1 MLIEGPASRAITDA
15 SATARRAA
23 LTVAVLLPVALH
35 AVAGQRREPSRLHF
49 DSTLYKEIGYRFIG
63 PDGNRVIAVAGVPGD
78 HRVYYAGAASGGLW
92 KSTDAGTHWLPL
104 TDSLP
109 VSSIGSIAIAPS
121 DRNVIYIGT
130 GETFIRS
137 NISIGDGVWKSID
150 AGKTWRHVGLDATGR
165 IGRILVDPRDANVVF
180 AAALGTGYA
189 PQPER
194 GVYRSKD
201 GGTTWERVLFV
212 NDSTGASDLAM
223 DPTNPNILF
232 AGTWQLALHPWS
244 VESGGAGSGIYTS
257 RDGGTTWKRLQAEGL
272 PKGPMGKI
280 AVQVARSDPNRVY
293 ALIETRDP
301 GLYRSDD
308 GGRRWRLVNQDHDFL
323 ERPHYYTRFAI
334 APDDE
339 NRLYFVS
346 VRFTQSLDGG
356 LTKLSPSPRAGG
368 DLHDIWIDPVDS
380 DRIMVGDDAGVSISV
395 DRGRNWMRVVLPNA
409 QMYHVA
415 TDNAV
420 PYYVYGNR
428 QDGYSYRGPS
438 NSRESGGGR
447 SLGNWEAVGG
457 CESGFAIPD
466 TADRRTVWSGCYD
479 GGLER
484 FDLTTRMAR
493 AVKVWPEAGY
503 GITPRDLKER
513 FNWTFPIAISPHDH
527 AVVYVGS
534 QHVWRTSNGGQSWT
548 RISPDLT
555 TNDSTKQRSS
565 GGLVPDNLFVENAT
579 TLSAIAESPV
589 ARSVLW
595 TGSADGLV
603 QVTRDGGAHWENVTA
618 AIPKLPR
625 WGWVSNIEPSRR
637 EPGRAYLAV
646 DLHQMNDRNPYI
658 FETTD
663 FGRSWRSIAGDLPRS
678 PFSYVHCIREDTRRP
693 GMLYV
698 GTENGVW
705 YTLDGGAH
713 WIPLQNNLPRAPVSW
728 LTVQPQFDDLVVATY
743 GRGIW
748 ILDDVSP
755 FRSVDDS
762 LLGKKAVMFP
772 ARPAYRFRR
781 ISNTVSA
788 ANSLVSGENP
798 PAGGGVT
805 YFVRDSI
812 APKAG
817 VMPAPDSAAKMD
829 AARQQS
835 EATRV
840 LPEAARAPTATTDTS
855 RPGGGRDTAQA
866 RDSLELAVLDS
877 TGTVVRRFR
886 APPPKRGLNRAWW
899 DLRLAAPRPAKL
911 RTAPPDH
918 AHARPG
924 GGARPLVTWDLDIQ
938 PGLAGPLAA
947 PGRYTVR
954 AIIRTDTIST
964 SMLVRRD
971 PNSAGSDADIAVQLA
986 MSVEL
991 RDQMN
996 AVVDM
1001 IDQLEWVRKQLVDLT
1016 FLESER
1022 KKDVK
1027 ERHAPSEG
1035 TDTLGVDSLVKVI
1048 KALEKR
1054 ALDIE
1059 RKLFDV
1065 NLSGAREDA
1074 FRSPVQLF
1082 EKLASLAT
1090 EVGSSS
1096 ADSPPT
1102 DQQREV
1108 HAMLSAQ
1115 LKESRARFNVLL
1127 RDEIPSF
1134 NRGMGERGLPG
1145 IVVRAAP

>member
-1 MLIEGPASRAITDA
+1 MRVLT
-15 SATARRAA
+15 RRAA
-23 LTVAVLLPVALH
+23 ITLLVALPVTLNA
-35 AVAGQRREPSRLHF
+35 QRHRPPRAEHF

-92 KSTDAGTHWLPL
+92 KSTDAGTHWIPL

-121 DRNVIYIGT
+121 DHNVIYIGT

-150 AGKTWRHVGLDATGR
+150 AGKTWKHVGLDATGR
-165 IGRILVDPRDANVVF
+165 IGRMLVDPRDANIVL

-189 PQPER
+189 PQTER
-194 GVYRSKD
+194 GVYRSRD
-201 GGTTWERVLFV
+201 GGATWEKVLFV
-212 NDSTGASDLAM
+212 NDSTGVSDLAM
-223 DPTNPNILF
+223 DPSNPNILF
-232 AGTWQLALHPWS
+232 AGTWQIALHPWS
-244 VESGGAGSGIYTS
+244 VESGGAGSGIYAS
-257 RDGGTTWKRLQAEGL
+257 RDGGTTWKRVQAEGL
-272 PKGPMGKI
+272 PKAPMGKI
-280 AVQVARSDPNRVY
+280 AVQVARSDPNRIY
-293 ALIETRDP
+293 ALIETKDP

-356 LTKLSPSPRAGG
+356 LSKLTPSPRAGG
-368 DLHDIWIDPVDS
+368 DLHDIWIDPLDS

-415 TDNAV
+415 ADNAV

-438 NSRESGGGR
+438 NSREAGR

-457 CESGFAIPD
+457 CESGFALPD
-466 TADRRTVWSGCYD
+466 TVDGRTVWSGCYD

-534 QHVWRTSNGGQSWT
+534 QHLWRTGNGGQSWS

-565 GGLVPDNLFVENAT
+565 GGIVPDNLFVENAT
-579 TLSAIAESPV
+579 ALSAIAESPV
-589 ARSVLW
+589 SKGVIW
-595 TGSADGLV
+595 VGTADGLV

-618 AIPKLPR
+618 AIPRLPR

-637 EPGRAYLAV
+637 EAGRAYLAV

-663 FGRSWRSIAGDLPRS
+663 FGRSWRSVAGDLPRS
-678 PFSYVHCIREDTRRP
+678 PFSNVHVIREDSRRA
-693 GMLYV
+693 GMLYA

-705 YTLDGGAH
+705 YTLDDGAH
-713 WIPLQNNLPRAPVSW
+713 WMPLQNNLPRAPVSW
-728 LTVQPQFDDLVVATY
+728 LTIQPHFDDLVVATY

-748 ILDDVSP
+748 ILDDVAP
-755 FRSVDDS
+755 FRIVDDS
-762 LLGKKAVMFP
+762 LLGKKAMMFP
-772 ARPAYRFRR
+772 AREAYRFRR

-798 PAGGGVT
+798 PAGGDVT

-812 APKAG
+812 APRAAG
-817 VMPAPDSAAKMD
+817 VPAPDSAAKMD

-835 EATRV
+835 EATR
-840 LPEAARAPTATTDTS
+840 AAPADTMRS
-855 RPGGGRDTAQA
+855 VRDTAQA

-877 TGTVVRRFR
+877 TGTAVRRFK

-899 DLRLAAPRPAKL
+899 DLHLDGPRPARL
-911 RTAPPDH
+911 RTAPPEH

-924 GGARPLVTWDLDIQ
+924 GGSRALVTWDLDIA
-938 PGLAGPLAA
+938 PGLVGPLAA

-964 SMLVRRD
+964 PMLVRRD
-971 PNSAGSDADIAVQLA
+971 PNSTGSDADIAAQLA
-986 MSVEL
+986 MSLEL

-1001 IDQLEWVRKQLVDLT
+1001 IDQLEWMRKQLVDLG

-1027 ERHAPSEG
+1027 ERHAATEG
-1035 TDTLGVDSLVKVI
+1035 TDTLAVDSLVKVI
-1048 KALEKR
+1048 KSLEKR
-1054 ALDIE
+1054 ALDVE

-1108 HAMLSAQ
+1108 RAMLAGQ
-1115 LKESRARFNVLL
+1115 LKEARARFDALL
-1127 RDEIPSF
+1127 REEIPAF
-1134 NRGMGERGLPG
+1134 NRSMGERGVPG
-1145 IVVRAAP
+1145 IVVRAP